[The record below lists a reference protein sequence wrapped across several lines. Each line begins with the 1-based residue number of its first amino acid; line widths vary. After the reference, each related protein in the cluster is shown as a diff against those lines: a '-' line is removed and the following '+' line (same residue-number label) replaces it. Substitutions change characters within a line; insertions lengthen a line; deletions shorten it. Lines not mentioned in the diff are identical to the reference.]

1 LRATRSNLGYLIAA
15 AGGLLLFLS
24 LFLSWFS
31 VPGGSASLWEIFSG
45 VDILLAILGL
55 AVATLAGGHALGRPP
70 VAVPPVVLTILGIV
84 ALTLVVEYVLESD
97 NAAIG
102 AFLGL
107 LASAAILAGA
117 ILADRPDLAGRV
129 ADAAGMAG
137 DRPAAAPPAGLASGT
152 STTTPGPSAPS
163 PAGAPTT
170 SAQPSS
176 GAGAGAATQPAST
189 AATPPGAGAS
199 STPAQPA
206 ESAGP
211 PAGWYPDPQ
220 GQARLRYWDGAA
232 WTDQTSA

>member
-1 LRATRSNLGYLIAA
+1 MRATRSNLGYLIAA

-70 VAVPPVVLTILGIV
+70 VAVPPVVLTVLGIV
-84 ALTLVVEYVLESD
+84 AVTLVVEYVLESD
-97 NAAIG
+97 NAALG
-102 AFLGL
+102 AFIGL

-117 ILADRPDLAGRV
+117 ILAGRPDLAGRV
-129 ADAAGMAG
+129 ADAAGMAA
-137 DRPAAAPPAGLASGT
+137 DRPAAAPPAGLAPG
-152 STTTPGPSAPS
+152 TTTAAPGPSASAPS
-163 PAGAPTT
+163 TASAPTT
-170 SAQPSS
+170 SVQPAS
-176 GAGAGAATQPAST
+176 GAGAA
-189 AATPPGAGAS
+189 AATPAAS
-199 STPAQPA
+199 PAQPA

-220 GQARLRYWDGAA
+220 GQARLRYWDGNA
-232 WTDQTSA
+232 WTEQTSA